1 MNKQTSTNAPPAFIL
16 NAEPNAVYNS
26 LIPAGNS
33 GGPPLDINDF
43 SIWQDLYG
51 LASFSSNI
59 TDILSTE
66 EGKQKWTVLVPSDGA
81 FTALGPTVLAYLKEP
96 KNESDLQTLL
106 QFHLVESDTT
116 TLAQN
121 FVPNELAVL
130 PELLPISTVLIPPS
144 LKTKLNAVYTSGLN
158 ATSTAS
164 KLNKGFSRKK
174 KILFK
179 K

>member
-1 MNKQTSTNAPPAFIL
+1 MNKQATTSAPPNFIL

-26 LIPAGNS
+26 LIASGNQ
-33 GGPPLDINDF
+33 GGPPLDLNDF
-43 SIWQDLYG
+43 SIWKDLYG
-51 LASFSSNI
+51 LAKFSSNI

-81 FTALGPTVLAYLKEP
+81 FTALGPTLLAYLKDP
-96 KNESDLQTLL
+96 KNQPDLQTLL

-121 FVPNELAVL
+121 FVPNVLAVL

-158 ATSTAS
+158 ASSTAS
-164 KLNKGFSRKK
+164 KQSLGFSRKK
-174 KILFK
+174 NYLFK